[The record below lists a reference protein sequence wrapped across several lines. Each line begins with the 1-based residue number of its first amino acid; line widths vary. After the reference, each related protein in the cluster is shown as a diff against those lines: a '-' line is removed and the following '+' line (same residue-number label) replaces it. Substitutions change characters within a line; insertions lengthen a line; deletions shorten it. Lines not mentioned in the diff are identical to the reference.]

1 MKEKQKIKLVVNNA
15 VKEDT
20 KTPASKNRTV
30 TNPIYGRYLEF
41 TSKKTK
47 KKITLRDFLNELF

>member
-1 MKEKQKIKLVVNNA
+1 MKEKQKVKLVVDNA
-15 VKEDT
+15 VKE
-20 KTPASKNRTV
+20 KTQTPVMQKTTV

>member
-1 MKEKQKIKLVVNNA
+1 MKEKQKIKLIIDNE
-15 VKEDT
+15 VKD
-20 KTPASKNRTV
+20 KAQAPKSINQSM

-41 TSKKTK
+41 TNKKTK

>member
-1 MKEKQKIKLVVNNA
+1 MKEKQKIKIVIDNTS
-15 VKEDT
+15 KEDT
-20 KTPASKNRTV
+20 KTPTSKNRNV

>member
-1 MKEKQKIKLVVNNA
+1 MKEKQKVKLVVDNA
-15 VKEDT
+15 AKE
-20 KTPASKNRTV
+20 KAQTPCVQKSTM

>member
-1 MKEKQKIKLVVNNA
+1 MKEKQKVKLVVDNA
-15 VKEDT
+15 IKEET
-20 KTPASKNRTV
+20 QNHGVQKKTV